1 MHWTR
6 LLGIALLAG
15 GIILLV
21 MGYNA
26 ADSLGEELH
35 QEFLGRYTE
44 ETRWYLIAGG
54 VMAVVGLI
62 LTIFGV
68 RR

>member
-6 LLGIALLAG
+6 ILGIGLLVG
-15 GIILLV
+15 GIILLL

-26 ADSLGEELH
+26 TGSVGEELH
-35 QEFLGRYTE
+35 REFTGRYTD

-54 VMAVVGLI
+54 VLTVVGL
-62 LTIFGV
+62 LLAVFGI

>member
-6 LLGIALLAG
+6 LLGIALLVG

-21 MGYNA
+21 MGFQA
-26 ADSLGEELH
+26 TDSLGEELH
-35 QEFLGRYTE
+35 QQFTGGYTD
-44 ETRWYLIAGG
+44 ETRMYLIAGG
-54 VMAVVGLI
+54 VMAVVGLA

-68 RR
+68 KR

>member
-6 LLGIALLAG
+6 LLGIALLVG
-15 GIILLV
+15 GVILLV
-21 MGYNA
+21 MGYTA
-26 ADSLGEELH
+26 TDSLGEELH
-35 QEFLGRYTE
+35 QEFMGRYTDD
-44 ETRWYLIAGG
+44 TRMYLIVGG
-54 VMAVVGLI
+54 VMAAVGLV